1 MSKTAMIRARTDS
14 FLKEE
19 VEQIFK
25 ELGLTTTEAINLFFN
40 QIRIRKGLPFD
51 VVIPSN
57 NVPTTATTT
66 KRYRKKCNLPRN
78 IKNFDS
84 AIDTFNTR

>member
-1 MSKTAMIRARTDS
+1 MPKTAMIRARTDS

-40 QIRIRKGLPFD
+40 QIRIRKGLPFE
-51 VVIPSN
+51 VVIPN
-57 NVPTTATTT
+57 NTTLKTFKDTDNSKNIIKCKNT
-66 KRYRKKCNLPRN
+66 KDMFSKLE
-78 IKNFDS
+78 I
-84 AIDTFNTR
+84 